1 MDVKR
6 YFRGPFVAVLVVLLL
21 FFFLYRYASSG
32 TSYKQVDT
40 SQVVSLINSGQA
52 KSALLI
58 DSSQTVQITTDKG
71 QLLQASWVDNQGQ
84 QLANSLQ
91 QQADKGH
98 LPGGYTVQAP
108 KGSSIFDV
116 IFDWLPIIVIILFF
130 LFMMNQMQGGGS
142 RVMNFGKSKAKLI
155 TKDTPKTTFAD
166 VAGADEAIEELQEI
180 KEFLQSPGK
189 FQAIGAKI
197 PKGVLLYGPP
207 GTGKTLLARAVAGE
221 AGVPFYS
228 ISGSDF
234 VEMFVGVGASRVRDL
249 FEQAKAN
256 APAIVFVDEIDA
268 VGRHRGAGF
277 GGGHD
282 EREQTLNQLLVELDG
297 FDTKGGVIVIA
308 ATNRPDILDPALLRP
323 GRFDRQIVVAQP
335 DLAGRKGILRVHAR
349 GKPFGPDVELDMIAR
364 RTPGFTGA
372 DLANVINEGA
382 LLTAR
387 ANGTQITMASLE
399 EAIDRVTAG
408 PKRKSVLLSEKE
420 RKIIAYHEGGHA
432 LVGHAL
438 PNADPVHKITI
449 IPRGRALGYTASAP
463 VEDKFLV
470 SRAEMMDQLAMLLGG
485 RTAEE
490 LVFHEPT
497 TGAANDIEKA
507 SSIARGMITEYG
519 MSERLGARKFG
530 TGDGEPFLGREMS
543 HSRDYSE
550 EIASAIDDEV
560 RRLIESAHDEAWE
573 ILVQYRDVLDNL
585 VLQLMEHETLTRNQV
600 LQIFSPIR
608 QRATRGSYT
617 GYGKRLPSDRP
628 PVLTPKEM
636 ALTAADGTDQPG
648 SGNGQALGSGDPNA
662 QALGSGGPGAM
673 GPIGTIRPIG
683 SQGPIDGGTPGAG
696 GYGGGSA
703 SGPDDAAPGSSPT
716 DPGSSGNH

>member
-1 MDVKR
+1 MDLKR
-6 YFRGPFVAVLVVLLL
+6 IFRGWMLAILLVFVLLIVVLK
-21 FFFLYRYASSG
+21 FVGSG
-32 TSYKQVDT
+32 QTYTQAPT
-40 SQVVSLINSGQA
+40 SQVVKLVETGQIKSAILNDNTQIIQIVTKRGQA
-52 KSALLI
+52 LEA
-58 DSSQTVQITTDKG
+58 T
-71 QLLQASWVDNQGQ
+71 WVGNQGQ
-84 QLANSLQ
+84 ALTLSMDNQVKRGVLPPNVYKANNPQSNSLLSVLL
-91 QQADKGH
+91 GW
-98 LPGGYTVQAP
+98 LPF
-108 KGSSIFDV
+108 IV
-116 IFDWLPIIVIILFF
+116 IFLLFF
-130 LFMMNQMQGGGS
+130 VFMNQMQGGGS
-142 RVMNFGKSKAKLI
+142 RVMNFGKSRAKLI

-166 VAGADEAIEELQEI
+166 VAGADEAIEELEEI
-180 KEFLQSPGK
+180 KEFLQTPAK

-335 DLAGRKGILRVHAR
+335 YLVGRKGILRVHAR
-349 GKPFGPDVELDMIAR
+349 GKPMGPDVDLDMIAR

-387 ANGTQITMASLE
+387 GNETQITMYSLE

-432 LVGHAL
+432 LVGHAM
-438 PNADPVHKITI
+438 PHADPVHKITI

-463 VEDKFLV
+463 SEDKFLV

-507 SSIARGMITEYG
+507 SQIARGMVTEYG

-530 TGDGEPFLGREMS
+530 TGDSEPFLGREMS

-560 RRLIESAHDEAWE
+560 RRLIEVSHDEAWDV
-573 ILVQYRDVLDNL
+573 LVQYRDVLDTL
-585 VLQLMEHETLTRNQV
+585 VLHLMEHETLSRTQV
-600 LQIFSPIR
+600 LEIFAPVQKR
-608 QRATRGSYT
+608 PTRGSYT
-617 GYGKRLPSDRP
+617 GYGKRMPSDRP
-628 PVLTPKEM
+628 PVLTPKEL
-636 ALTAADGTDQPG
+636 ALTAASDGKELPLG
-648 SGNGQALGSGDPNA
+648 GNGQAPNLSKGGYQSGMPA
-662 QALGSGGPGAM
+662 SVPYPFGMPGPF
-673 GPIGTIRPIG
+673 
-683 SQGPIDGGTPGAG
+683 GGTGHE
-696 GYGGGSA
+696 
-703 SGPDDAAPGSSPT
+703 PDDRGPHGPSR
-716 DPGSSGNH
+716 